1 MLKIA
6 TERKG
11 DGTLLIYDEQK
22 CKKLHPSNVGSRR
35 KKGEG
40 NVAFLDSDRR
50 IAKKKK

>member
-22 CKKLHPSNVGSRR
+22 CKKLHPSNVGSRG
-35 KKGEG
+35 KGGG
-40 NVAFLDSDRR
+40 NVAFLDSDGR
-50 IAKKKK
+50 IAI